1 MKFLAGLRHLSRST
15 RSFSGVSSFRASELE
30 IEITK
35 NPLPKPDPNN
45 LVFGH
50 QFSDHMLEIDW
61 SKNNGWGTPK
71 INPLRNF
78 SMHPAAKVFHYAV
91 ELFEGLKAYRGEDNI
106 IRLFR
111 PDKNMAR
118 MKATAV
124 RSHLPDFEGQELI
137 ECIKR
142 LISVDKEWVPHS
154 TSSTLYIRPTL
165 MGTDNHL
172 GVSPPTEAKLFVITG
187 PVGPYYPT
195 GFKPI
200 SLLADPNFVRAWEGG
215 CGSFK
220 MGCNYAPTIL
230 LQSEAAK
237 KHNCQQILWL
247 YGKEEQLTEVGTM
260 NIFMMWKNEEGGNN
274 LSKIKKYLDI
284 ITLWPIIK

>member
-1 MKFLAGLRHLSRST
+1 MKLLTYLRLFVRPT
-15 RSFSGVSSFRASELE
+15 RSFSGVSSFKSSELE
-30 IEITK
+30 IEFTK
-35 NPLPKPDPNN
+35 NPIPKPDPNN

-50 QFSDHMLEIDW
+50 NFADHMLEVDW
-61 SKNNGWGTPK
+61 SEKNGWSRPK
-71 INPLRNF
+71 ILPLQNF
-78 SMHPAAKVFHYAV
+78 SMHPASKVFHYAT
-91 ELFEGLKAYRGEDNI
+91 ELFEGLKAYRGVDNI

-111 PDKNMAR
+111 PDKNMER
-118 MKATAV
+118 MNATAL
-124 RSHLPDFEGQELI
+124 RSNLPDFDGQELI

-142 LISVDKEWVPHS
+142 LISVDKEWVPNS

-195 GFKPI
+195 GFKPV
-200 SLLADPNFVRAWEGG
+200 SLLADPKYVRAWKGG

-230 LQSEAAK
+230 IQSKAAK
-237 KHNCQQILWL
+237 EHNCQQILWL
-247 YGKEEQLTEVGTM
+247 YGEEEQLTEVGTM
-260 NIFMMWKNEEGGNN
+260 NIFMMWENEKGG
-274 LSKIKKYLDI
+274 
-284 ITLWPIIK
+284 